1 MGQQQIL
8 LIVLSVI
15 LVGVAV
21 AIGISMF
28 RDNAINSNRDAIY
41 SDLNNIAANVYKF
54 RMTPTS
60 MGGGGGSYTGLN
72 ADEWKY
78 LGSIISDGNENASY
92 APTLDGP
99 DGVTVIATGKQ
110 GSDPWVITC
119 VIDQNGGTTYTA
131 TGGTY

>member
-41 SDLNNIAANVYKF
+41 SDLNNFAANV
-54 RMTPTS
+54 
-60 MGGGGGSYTGLN
+60 
-72 ADEWKY
+72 
-78 LGSIISDGNENASY
+78 IS
-92 APTLDGP
+92 
-99 DGVTVIATGKQ
+99 
-110 GSDPWVITC
+110 
-119 VIDQNGGTTYTA
+119 TA
-131 TGGTY
+131 

>member
-41 SDLNNIAANVYKF
+41 SDLNNFAANVYKY
-54 RMTPTS
+54 RMTPTN
-60 MGGGGGSYTGLN
+60 MGGGGGAYTGL
-72 ADEWKY
+72 AARD
-78 LGSIISDGNENASY
+78 LGTLDNENATYTFTVDS
-92 APTLDGP
+92 A
-99 DGVTVIATGKQ
+99 DGVTINAVGKQ
-110 GSDPWVITC
+110 GTTAWD
-119 VIDQNGGTTYTA
+119 IDCAIDATGATTYTVNA
-131 TGGTY
+131 EGAY

>member
-28 RDNAINSNRDAIY
+28 RDNALSSNRDAIY
-41 SDLNNIAANVYKF
+41 SDLSNFAVTAYKY

-60 MGGGGGSYTGLN
+60 MGGGGNSYVNLST
-72 ADEWKY
+72 DY
-78 LGSIISDGNENASY
+78 LGTMANENATY
-92 APTLDGP
+92 TLDS
-99 DGVTVIATGKQ
+99 VAANSVQ
-110 GSDPWVITC
+110 ITA
-119 VIDQNGGTTYTA
+119 VGTQGTTPWNIVCTINAQGVASYVV
-131 TGGTY
+131 TGGEY